1 MSFKKKV
8 DKDYLKTIHEV
19 IQVGHWI
26 TDQVSDELK
35 EFGITEPQYNFLR
48 ILKKNKD
55 KEISVQDIQ
64 KKMFQKSSNVS
75 RIIDKLLEKE
85 YVDRAESSGNRRKVD
100 ISLTKKGN
108 RSLKVL
114 DEKVYEFHLN
124 IQKKL
129 KKDDLSDLLRI
140 LGKIE
145 Q

>member
-35 EFGITEPQYNFLR
+35 EFGITEPQYNVLR

>member
-8 DKDYLKTIHEV
+8 DKYYLKTIHEV

-35 EFGITEPQYNFLR
+35 EFGITEPQYNVLR